1 MNEMESTPQ
10 QPREK
15 VLFETRPR
23 FTITLSSSFIKF
35 FILIVLVY
43 LFTTILASV
52 AAIQNILVNYVRLPL
67 VESVSYLIVI
77 LIFVLFLWILWDIIS
92 WRAIHY
98 MLTTD
103 RVVVERGVIR
113 KYKVYMHYNKIQ
125 DVDISQGILERIFK
139 AGDIVIWGGHDRTQL
154 IMVHVPNPNQVD
166 NTINRLIQGDD
177 IGFNKYQRSEDRKS
191 VINDYGKKF
200 KQSEDDN
207 SIIDDHDKKFEQ

>member
-1 MNEMESTPQ
+1 MTEMENTP

-15 VLFETRPR
+15 VLFDTRPR
-23 FTITLSSSFIKF
+23 FTITLSSTFIKF
-35 FILIVLVY
+35 FVLIVLLY

-52 AAIQNILVNYVRLPL
+52 ASVQNFLVNYVRLPL

-103 RVVVERGVIR
+103 RVLVERGVLR
-113 KYKVYMHYNKIQ
+113 KKKVYMHYEKIQ
-125 DVDISQGILERIFK
+125 DVDISQGIMERIFK
-139 AGDIVIWGGHDRTQL
+139 AGDIEIWGGHDRTQL
-154 IMVHVPNPNQVD
+154 IMEHVPNPAQVD

-177 IGFNKYQRSEDRKS
+177 VGFRKYKRSEDRKS
-191 VINDYGKKF
+191 VIKDYDKKFKPSEDRKSVIKDYDKKF
-200 KQSEDDN
+200 KQ
-207 SIIDDHDKKFEQ
+207 

>member
-1 MNEMESTPQ
+1 MTEMENTP

-15 VLFETRPR
+15 FDTRPR
-23 FTITLSSSFIKF
+23 FTITLSSTFIKF
-35 FILIVLVY
+35 FVLIVLLY

-52 AAIQNILVNYVRLPL
+52 ASVQNFLVNYVRLPL

-103 RVVVERGVIR
+103 RVLVERGVLR
-113 KYKVYMHYNKIQ
+113 KKKVYMHYEKIQ
-125 DVDISQGILERIFK
+125 DVDISQGIMERIFK
-139 AGDIVIWGGHDRTQL
+139 AGDIEIWGGHDRTQL
-154 IMVHVPNPNQVD
+154 IMEHVPNPAQVD

-177 IGFNKYQRSEDRKS
+177 VGFRKYKRSEDRKS
-191 VINDYGKKF
+191 VIKDYDKKFKPSEDRKSVIKDYDKKF
-200 KQSEDDN
+200 KQ
-207 SIIDDHDKKFEQ
+207 